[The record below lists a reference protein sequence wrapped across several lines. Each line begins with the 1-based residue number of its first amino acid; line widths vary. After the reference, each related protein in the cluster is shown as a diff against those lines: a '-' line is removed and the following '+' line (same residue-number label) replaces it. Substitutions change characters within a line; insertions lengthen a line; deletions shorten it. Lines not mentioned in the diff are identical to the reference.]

1 MLLTVSTLLYTDNIE
16 DRWDTTVFFDIPINK
31 VYNTD
36 YIVSVLPIN
45 ASIETIKKVW
55 KPANMNLLSVAQLNN
70 FLATSKS
77 LITLNSGLVAV
88 SDIEPSVII
97 IGAGTGVVWGSIT
110 GLLSNQTDLQNE
122 LDELFAIAIV
132 L

>member
-88 SDIEPSVII
+88 SDTEPSVLL
-97 IGAGTGVVWGSIT
+97 IGAGTGVVWGGIT
-110 GLLSNQTDLQNE
+110 GYLPNQGDLQDE
-122 LDELFAIAIV
+122 LDELLAIAIA

>member
-88 SDIEPSVII
+88 SDTEPSVI
-97 IGAGTGVVWGSIT
+97 IGAGTGVVWGGIT
-110 GLLSNQTDLQNE
+110 GYLPNQGDLQDE
-122 LDELFAIAIV
+122 LDELLAIAIA

>member
-16 DRWDTTVFFDIPINK
+16 DRWDTTVFFDVPINK

-88 SDIEPSVII
+88 SDTEPSVILI
-97 IGAGTGVVWGSIT
+97 ALGTGVVWGGIT
-110 GLLSNQTDLQNE
+110 GYLPNQGDLQDE
-122 LDELFAIAIV
+122 LDELLAIAV
-132 L
+132 AL

>member
-1 MLLTVSTLLYTDNIE
+1 MLLTVSTLLYKDNIE
-16 DRWDTTVFFDIPINK
+16 DRWDTTVFFDTPINK

-88 SDIEPSVII
+88 SDTEPSVII
-97 IGAGTGVVWGSIT
+97 IGAGTGVVWGGIT
-110 GLLSNQTDLQNE
+110 GYLPNQGDLQDE
-122 LDELFAIAIV
+122 LDELLAIAIA

>member
-88 SDIEPSVII
+88 SDTEPSVI
-97 IGAGTGVVWGSIT
+97 IGAGTGVVWGGIT
-110 GLLSNQTDLQNE
+110 GYLPNQGDLQDE
-122 LDELFAIAIV
+122 LDELLAIAV
-132 L
+132 AL

>member
-88 SDIEPSVII
+88 SDIEPSVIL
-97 IGAGTGVVWGSIT
+97 IGAGTGVVWGGIT
-110 GLLSNQTDLQNE
+110 GYLPNQGDLQDE